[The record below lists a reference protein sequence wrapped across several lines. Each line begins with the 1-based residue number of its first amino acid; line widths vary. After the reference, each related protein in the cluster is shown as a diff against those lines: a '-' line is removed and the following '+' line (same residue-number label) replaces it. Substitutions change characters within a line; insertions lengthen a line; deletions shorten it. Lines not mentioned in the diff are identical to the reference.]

1 MIVFYIF
8 PISSNYLFL
17 GYLVKLYLFIQICIC
32 TLLFYRSFNVSCFR
46 EQSMMSIRHI
56 FHTIV
61 VLLLMLT
68 LFRPSFHSN
77 SFTTTNEISLSH
89 LTLHTAET
97 PSPNSTLEL
106 ILHTN
111 KILLQY
117 SQPYSLSPH
126 RPT

>member
-1 MIVFYIF
+1 MIVFFLF

-17 GYLVKLYLFIQICIC
+17 GYLVKSYLFIQICIC
-32 TLLFYRSFNVSCFR
+32 TLLFYRSFNVSYFR

-56 FHTIV
+56 SHTIV

-77 SFTTTNEISLSH
+77 SFFTTNEISLSH

-97 PSPNSTLEL
+97 PYPNSTLKL

-111 KILLQY
+111 KILLHY